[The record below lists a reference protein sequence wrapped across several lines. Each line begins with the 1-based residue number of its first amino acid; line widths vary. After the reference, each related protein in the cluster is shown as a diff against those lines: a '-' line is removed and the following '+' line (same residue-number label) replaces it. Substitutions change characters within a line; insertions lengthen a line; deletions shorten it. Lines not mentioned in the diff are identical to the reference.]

1 MFALRRFMQDRRLVA
16 VLLLVCALFARIAV
30 PPGYMIGGAA
40 HGGLP
45 VIEICTG
52 QGAMTLAVPGA
63 LPGADRGSGDH
74 DHQAAD
80 HPCAFAAAAAA
91 VDLAALLH
99 PLAPARSIAILPGL
113 VLGFARP
120 GLGLAAPPPPKTG
133 PPILH

>member
-16 VLLLVCALFARIAV
+16 VLLLACALFARIAV

-52 QGAMTLAVPGA
+52 QGAMTLAVPGTDH
-63 LPGADRGSGDH
+63 GGSDH

-99 PLAPARSIAILPGL
+99 PLAPARSVEALPGL
-113 VLGFARP
+113 ILGFARP

-133 PPILH
+133 PPILR